1 MGSEMGS
8 QGKEVLS
15 KLRHLIAFLPIF
27 LLLLVLGILK
37 AAIVGP
43 VILVTIL
50 VGNTVLILGM
60 YPCHLL
66 WTCYCILWT
75 KKFGWV
81 LKIVI
86 LALMPVPAVVWPIS
100 AFLATIFMALG
111 SAIYLPLMG
120 TFEAVREGV
129 DDKFARCFTDGTV
142 SSIKTGCTIVRD
154 FKDICFHT
162 YFSLM
167 DGLLEAKGDTIL
179 DIRLL
184 QIPGCVMAGI
194 LGVLVDVP
202 VLSFLVLLKVPIMLF
217 KGWRQL
223 IQDLIGRS
231 GPFLETVCVPFA
243 GLLILLWPTAVVL
256 AAMAGI
262 LSSFGLGCYAAAV
275 AYQENRTMSGIL
287 YVAAVISMFDEYTND
302 FLYLREGSCFPR
314 PKYRKVVLSHSSS
327 LSVKRVQ
334 EQHDLIPLKRPMVKT
349 ASMKLQEL
357 KAVVIWENF
366 FKACD
371 SLGKELVGAGAILLS
386 DLEAWQ
392 TSNNKIVNIGLPS
405 CVFLQCFV
413 RSIAKG
419 STGFMMSDNVEMTHV
434 NRPEGRVFDWL
445 FEPMQ
450 ILKEQ
455 IKAENLKPI
464 EEAYLFKL
472 TLYCGDTQRATSWQN
487 GGVPPAEEVKRA
499 QLEGLSRRLQG
510 FSLTVSR
517 MPTFR
522 RRIDE
527 VVKSLLEEARQ
538 QQAENGNGI
547 EHAL

>member
-8 QGKEVLS
+8 QGREVLS
-15 KLRHLIAFLPIF
+15 KLRHFIAFLPIF

-66 WTCYCILWT
+66 WTCYCILRT

-129 DDKFARCFTDGTV
+129 DDKFVRCFTDGMV

-419 STGFMMSDNVEMTHV
+419 STGFIMSDNVEMTHV

-445 FEPMQ
+445 FEPMH

-455 IKAENLKPI
+455 IKAENLKPT